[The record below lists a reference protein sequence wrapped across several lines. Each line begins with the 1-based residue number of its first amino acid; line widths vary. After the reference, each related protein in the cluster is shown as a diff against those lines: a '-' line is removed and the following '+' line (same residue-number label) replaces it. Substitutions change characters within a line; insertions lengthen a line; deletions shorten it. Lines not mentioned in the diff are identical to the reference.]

1 MKTTTINPPVLGG
14 KKCKCCGEPL
24 GQARE
29 NKTFCSSACRA
40 KHHRL
45 QAAETERENQI
56 RQQVIE
62 SIQLD
67 GIATAED
74 NAASEAEA
82 AETARL
88 EGIMAEIGKE
98 VQAIEKLE
106 QEIAEAEAKRVADVR
121 DLPEAITKAN
131 AEIERL
137 EGLQWLDEVEFY
149 NRYLNEELARL
160 VTEAKSGSKSMDYMD
175 VIFPNAYRQALVK
188 AIPPHGPLR
197 AKLAEGQANLQRT
210 IAQAS
215 ERRKALE
222 RQLQS
227 ARTKGG
233 LSSWMNE
240 NRNAL
245 IESAKARIKGLER
258 KLQEPPKPP
267 TPPPLPEPL
276 PILYKQGHVPREG
289 SAEPVETQM
298 VLGRT
303 IQPQQPVTFAE
314 PKKPKV
320 PKGEIGGAD
329 LLAESSE
336 SFLLQGALGA
346 FIGRLD
352 RKMVAIGLTGDS
364 GSGKSTFSLTLALRF
379 ARHGFTVKYF
389 SLEEGLGDSMKDKIW
404 AAGIG
409 NEVKFHEGATLQAIR
424 QDAKRFDVIFIDSFT
439 VLEGGQDE
447 LEKLR
452 KDFPETIFV
461 CIHQKTT
468 AGTIRGGSKI
478 FYNSTAIINI
488 EIDHDRGRLAVM
500 QKSRYGTVG
509 FMYNIGD
516 DEVFRAGDW

>member
-1 MKTTTINPPVLGG
+1 MKTTTINPPVMGG
-14 KKCKCCGEPL
+14 KKCKCCGEPM

-29 NKTFCSSACRA
+29 NKTFCGNACRA
-40 KHHRL
+40 KHHRQ
-45 QAAETERENQI
+45 QAAEMEREEEI
-56 RQQVIE
+56 RQRVIE
-62 SIQLD
+62 SMQLD
-67 GIATAED
+67 GIAAAED
-74 NAASEAEA
+74 NAPSEAEA

-98 VQAIEKLE
+98 LQAIEKLE

-121 DLPEAITKAN
+121 DLPDAIAKAN

-175 VIFPNAYRQALVK
+175 IIFPNAYRQALVK
-188 AIPPHGPLR
+188 AIPAHGPLR
-197 AKLAEGQANLQRT
+197 AKLAEAQANLQRT

-215 ERRKALE
+215 ERRTVLE
-222 RQLQS
+222 RRLQS

-240 NRNAL
+240 NRKSL
-245 IESAKARIKGLER
+245 IESAKGRIKGLER
-258 KLQEPPKPP
+258 RLQEPPKPP
-267 TPPPLPEPL
+267 TPPPLPATL
-276 PILYKQGHVPREG
+276 PMVGSQGPIQLDGR
-289 SAEPVETQM
+289 AEPMESQA

-303 IQPQQPVTFAE
+303 TQPSATFAE
-314 PKKPKV
+314 SKKPKA

-329 LLAESSE
+329 LLSESSDT
-336 SFLLQGALGA
+336 FTLQGALGL
-346 FIGRLD
+346 FIGSMD
-352 RKMVAIGLTGDS
+352 RKMAAIGLTGDS
-364 GSGKSTFSLTLALRF
+364 GSGKSTFSLTLALSF
-379 ARHGFTVKYF
+379 ARHGFSVKYF
-389 SLEEGLGDSMKDKIW
+389 SLEEGLGDSMKRKIR

-409 NEVKFHEGATLQAIR
+409 NEVRFQEGATLHAIR

-439 VLEGGQDE
+439 ILDSGQDE

-468 AGTIRGGSKI
+468 SGSIRGGSKI

-500 QKSRYGTVG
+500 KKSRYGTEG
-509 FMYNIGD
+509 FMYNIND